1 MKRPSAKAVATAYE
15 TIAQSA
21 AGKIVLADLLFAAG
35 VWRDGYIA
43 DQNFANFRKGE
54 RNIGLR
60 IMAQLQRSSPRA
72 LFAVLG
78 DCYEA
83 PKSQEKPEENDNG

>member
-1 MKRPSAKAVATAYE
+1 
-15 TIAQSA
+15 
-21 AGKIVLADLLFAAG
+21 
-35 VWRDGYIA
+35 
-43 DQNFANFRKGE
+43 
-54 RNIGLR
+54 
-60 IMAQLQRSSPRA
+60 MAQLQRSSPRA